1 MLSLSMIQTVT
12 IWITPV
18 LLAITLHEAAHAWVA
33 NLCGDSTA
41 KMLGHLSINPLKHI
55 DPIGTVVVPIL
66 IGMLSGFQFVFGWAK
81 PVPINFSQLRR
92 PRRDMALVGMAGP
105 VANLVMALIWASCA
119 KIGFLLKP
127 EQSQIALFMV
137 LTGEAGI
144 FINLV
149 LAFLNI
155 IPIPPLDGSR
165 IVTSMLPPRFA
176 VYYQQLEPFGVAI
189 VLVLLVTGALGFL
202 LGGPLNWS
210 LYTIHDVFHMLH

>member
-41 KMLGHLSINPLKHI
+41 KMLGRLSINPLKHI

-66 IGMLSGFQFVFGWAK
+66 IGILSGFQFVFGWAK
-81 PVPINFSQLRR
+81 PVPINFSGLRR

-105 VANLVMALIWASCA
+105 VANLVMALIWAACA
-119 KIGFLLKP
+119 KIGFLLEP
-127 EQSQIALFMV
+127 DRSHIALFMV

-165 IVTSMLPPRFA
+165 IVTSILPPRFA
-176 VYYQQLEPFGVAI
+176 TYYQQLEPFGVAI

-202 LGGPLNWS
+202 LSGPLNWT
-210 LYTIHDVFHMLH
+210 LYTIHDLFHMLH